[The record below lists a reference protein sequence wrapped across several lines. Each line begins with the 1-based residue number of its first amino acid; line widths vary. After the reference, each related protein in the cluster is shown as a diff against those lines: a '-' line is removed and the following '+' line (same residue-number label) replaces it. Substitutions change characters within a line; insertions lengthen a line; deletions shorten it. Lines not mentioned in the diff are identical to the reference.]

1 MNLPPMLQGE
11 QLTRLLQ
18 GAVVGAVVTIAIGFG
33 WGGWHLHSKSE
44 KLAQQRAD
52 EAVVAALAPIC
63 VDKFQSANDAKVTM
77 AALKATNDWNR
88 DAFIEK
94 GGWDRMPGEEK
105 ASDAVA
111 RPCADG
117 LGALMQ
123 KS

>member
-1 MNLPPMLQGE
+1 MNLPPMLQAE

-94 GGWDRMPGEEK
+94 GGWATFPGSTPNRMV
-105 ASDAVA
+105 ADA
-111 RPCADG
+111 CAKM
-117 LGALMQ
+117 LSER
-123 KS
+123 K

>member
-63 VDKFQSANDAKVTM
+63 VAKFESASDAKVTM

-94 GGWDRMPGEEK
+94 GGWATFPGSTPNRMV
-105 ASDAVA
+105 ADA
-111 RPCADG
+111 CAKM
-117 LGALMQ
+117 LSER
-123 KS
+123 K

>member
-94 GGWDRMPGEEK
+94 GGWATLPGSTPSRMV
-105 ASDAVA
+105 ADA
-111 RPCADG
+111 CAKI
-117 LGALMQ
+117 LSER
-123 KS
+123 K